1 MPPRPTALGR
11 PPSAS
16 STRWRRHYRF
26 LPLDMALCA
35 PALLVIG
42 PPGAG
47 KTALVAKLAARLD
60 PRRALAIRCDP
71 GNVAGLAQLEDDI
84 GALGI
89 ALAVAEDAAA
99 LRAVVAGA
107 GRRTAIVDTSA
118 AVPGDAE
125 AAERLH
131 TRRLT
136 SGADIVLALPA
147 DLDTAEAEALGARL
161 MIATRLDL
169 ARRLGA
175 VLAAADAGGLAP
187 IAASLAPHFAYGLA
201 PLTAAALARRILGG
215 VSSAAPPPA
224 R

>member
-1 MPPRPTALGR
+1 
-11 PPSAS
+11 
-16 STRWRRHYRF
+16 
-26 LPLDMALCA
+26 
-35 PALLVIG
+35 
-42 PPGAG
+42 
-47 KTALVAKLAARLD
+47 
-60 PRRALAIRCDP
+60 
-71 GNVAGLAQLEDDI
+71 
-84 GALGI
+84 
-89 ALAVAEDAAA
+89 VAEDAAA

-147 DLDTAEAEALGARL
+147 DLDTAEAEALGAWTGDLGARL